1 MRRTAHQCPQA
12 LHHARAAHARRSL
25 RSFVVFGEV
34 LGLEKPQSLRLR
46 TYLACI
52 SAYLRNNNLDYSDV
66 DTEVVSTF
74 RMPNSNL
81 AA

>member
-1 MRRTAHQCPQA
+1 MHA
-12 LHHARAAHARRSL
+12 LRMQGGLSGL
-25 RSFVVFGEV
+25 SSFSGEV